1 MPKTIMLI
9 DDITI
14 SMFQLKEALALK
26 GFKVIMT
33 DNPFRAMEMAR
44 LLQPDLILLDIVMP
58 LLNGIELCQML
69 KSDEKTKSIPV
80 IFLTALA
87 QKKDVMKGIQAG
99 ADNYI
104 VKPYNLDELYARIVE
119 ITGVPSGSDYVDV

>member
-1 MPKTIMLI
+1 MLI